1 MGASSHVAPLVGID
15 VAAVARVAEV
25 VERNPRFTARVFT
38 EVERRDSA
46 GRPERWASRWAAKE
60 AVRKL
65 YGAQGISPLPAFHDI
80 EVTIAEGGAPRL
92 RVAGAAT
99 EVTVSLSHDG
109 GMAVAVAVAMPD
121 PLSRRT
127 WLPAPPGVRLAARPA
142 DGHKGTFG
150 TVVVLAGAHGL
161 SGAAYLSAMG
171 AARGGAGLVRL
182 CVPAQLH
189 PALTVKCTEVMPHAL
204 PDGGLG
210 ITGEEAIEALLRD
223 HLPHADALV
232 VGPGLG
238 QAEATRSAMA
248 ALLPRLACPTVIDA
262 DGLNLIASGLALH
275 PGGVPVV
282 VTPHPAEMGRLAGI
296 ATSAVQADRRGVAS
310 QYATAHGVVV
320 VLKGSRTVVAAPDG
334 RLHEDGHAV
343 VALASGGTG
352 DVLAGLIGAMLAAG
366 LDAFDAAVAAVVI
379 HAEAGAAVQ
388 AGRGRAG
395 GLASDVLEALPAAQE
410 RLRRAL
416 ETRDKHGGGAA

>member
-15 VAAVARVAEV
+15 VTAVARVAEV

-210 ITGEEAIEALLRD
+210 ITGEEAIEALL
-223 HLPHADALV
+223 
-232 VGPGLG
+232 
-238 QAEATRSAMA
+238 
-248 ALLPRLACPTVIDA
+248 PRLACPTVIDA